1 MNLISDY
8 LKPEIIV
15 PVVIAFIS
23 LLYFLF
29 KKSIVIR
36 DKRRLYK
43 WVSENTNKRE
53 FRSIKTIA
61 SKNHMTIDYAEKVLS
76 SHKKLR
82 RGLGTDK
89 DIWTTSDPT

>member
-1 MNLISDY
+1 MNFTSDY

-15 PVVIAFIS
+15 TIVIAFIP

-29 KKSIVIR
+29 KQSKFIR
-36 DKRRLYK
+36 DKKRLYK
-43 WVSENTNKRE
+43 WVSENTKKRE
-53 FRSIKTIA
+53 FRSIRTIA
-61 SKNHMTIDYAEKVLS
+61 SKNHMTIEYAEKVLS

-89 DIWTTSDPT
+89 DIWTTIDPS